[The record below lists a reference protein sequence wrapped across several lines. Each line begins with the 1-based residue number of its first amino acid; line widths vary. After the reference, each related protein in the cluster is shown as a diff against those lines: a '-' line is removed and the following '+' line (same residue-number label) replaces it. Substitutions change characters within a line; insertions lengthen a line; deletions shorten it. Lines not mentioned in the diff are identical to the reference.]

1 MQDAVKFQSWEFLE
15 TYFGDQKSQWEM
27 KRENANHDSQT
38 NGTLAERK
46 IGKIGEKKLEGVQ
59 KLKCQ
64 KLKVSHIFLA

>member
-1 MQDAVKFQSWEFLE
+1 MQDAVKFQSCEFLK
-15 TYFGDQKSQWEM
+15 THFGDQKSQWEM

-38 NGTLAERK
+38 NGTLADRK
-46 IGKIGEKKLEGVQ
+46 IGKIGDKKLEGVK